1 MRVTCF
7 FDDLSSSSVPWYVF
21 GKIGTEGVFF
31 SFMVSLFVLFVLT
44 NLLNILLALSFLA
57 REWCYFYVI
66 LYLINKGKLGC
77 MFWLDTKL

>member
-21 GKIGTEGVFF
+21 GKTGTEGIFF

-44 NLLNILLALSFLA
+44 NEAFIFVEYSVGFKWA
-57 REWCYFYVI
+57 
-66 LYLINKGKLGC
+66 
-77 MFWLDTKL
+77 

>member
-21 GKIGTEGVFF
+21 GKTSTEGIFF

-44 NLLNILLALSFLA
+44 NEAFIFVEYSVGFSERMVLLLRHIVSYKQRKAGVDVLA
-57 REWCYFYVI
+57 
-66 LYLINKGKLGC
+66 
-77 MFWLDTKL
+77 